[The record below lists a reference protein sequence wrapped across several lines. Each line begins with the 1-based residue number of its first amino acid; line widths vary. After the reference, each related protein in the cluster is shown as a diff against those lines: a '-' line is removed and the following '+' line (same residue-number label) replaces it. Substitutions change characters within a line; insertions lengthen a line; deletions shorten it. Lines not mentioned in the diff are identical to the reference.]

1 MDLNIRIT
9 DIDPLKALRTSLR
22 RRLRFALGRFAPS
35 IRYVRVRLTG
45 PKESSR
51 PLEAKC
57 QIVVGLVPSG
67 RLSLSGRASDVHTAI
82 DHCVD
87 RLARTMMRR
96 IEVGTPSNST
106 YWYRRPLRVTGSRE
120 AGDDT
125 CSAQRRDGRGK
136 RNSTRMR

>member
-1 MDLNIRIT
+1 MELDIRIT

-35 IRYVRVRLTG
+35 IRHVRVRLSETKG
-45 PKESSR
+45 SPR

-57 QIVVGLVPSG
+57 QMVVGLAPAG
-67 RLSLSGRASDVHTAI
+67 RLLVSERASDVHSAV

-87 RLARTMMRR
+87 RLARTMTRR
-96 IEVGTPSNST
+96 IEVGYESTPDGDRKPRN
-106 YWYRRPLRVTGSRE
+106 
-120 AGDDT
+120 GDDT
-125 CSAQRRDGRGK
+125 CSAQRRDRRGK